1 MWSAF
6 CISTPLVSIRRIL
19 RSVASVVQGCFH
31 PKTIIYER
39 ARVTRREAGTTQGFR
54 ENMGSSHL
62 SSSAQIYAPENR
74 SVCPF
79 HASSQDLH
87 AYSQGQKRPLK
98 RRPRVT
104 FSPTSMS
111 LQHSMAFPQYFLLV
125 VLSWIYVSFR
135 FLRKKSTIP
144 LPPGPPADPLLGH
157 LRCLMHA
164 TNTTFFEWHRQYGI
178 PYFSLPSHT
187 VR

>member
-87 AYSQGQKRPLK
+87 AYSQGQKTFKKASKSDILSHINEFAAFDGFPTIFLACRPVLDLCVLSF
-98 RRPRVT
+98 PPQEEYHP
-104 FSPTSMS
+104 PTSWTS
-111 LQHSMAFPQYFLLV
+111 S
-125 VLSWIYVSFR
+125 
-135 FLRKKSTIP
+135 
-144 LPPGPPADPLLGH
+144 
-157 LRCLMHA
+157 
-164 TNTTFFEWHRQYGI
+164 
-178 PYFSLPSHT
+178 
-187 VR
+187 